1 MSGVRSGRHL
11 SFKFSALVLVL
22 CLAALALPMAA
33 PVSAAGDSLIRVTRY
48 GLVEGKAVTGIETT
62 NKAWAWLGVPYAKPP
77 VGMLR
82 WKAPRDPEPWSGIRQ
97 AKTFSSCCM
106 QPSSWILNLNY
117 ETYNKPVGSEDS
129 LYLNV
134 WTPQTTGGRRP
145 VIIFF
150 HGGANLLGES
160 ATPAYNGANFAAQN
174 NAVFV
179 SCNYRLGQLGW
190 FAPPALR
197 TGDPRDDSGN
207 YGTLDC
213 IQALKWIRDNIAAF
227 GGDPNNVTIS
237 GQSAG
242 GMMVCMML
250 VSPLATGLF
259 QRAFCISGGPLTQSL
274 ETAELAANATI
285 HRFLVKDGYASNY
298 AECRR
303 FMDKKGK
310 AWIASYLRSKP
321 AKEFISPVSTGPEAL
336 TGLITNHEDGYVI
349 PKGAVQRLSS
359 GNYNRVPTILSSTR
373 DEMKFFL
380 PVILGNGNE
389 RGFAKLAREID
400 INSKQFQAGNTGEP
414 LQKILSQIWWPVY
427 NAMSRSLTDASMA
440 AGVKNTASLM
450 AKWQKNVYT
459 YRFDWDE
466 EPKPIDFLMGAAHAM
481 DVPFL
486 FHNFDRYDDQM
497 TRACWC
503 KKTLKGRE
511 KLSSAMTRYLAQF
524 MRTGNPNRWP
534 LPVWKPWTN
543 ENQRTMI
550 FDTNYYLK

>member
-1 MSGVRSGRHL
+1 MSGVRSGRNL

-22 CLAALALPMAA
+22 CVAALVLPMAA
-33 PVSAAGDSLIRVTRY
+33 PAASAVDPLVRMTKY

-62 NKAWAWLGVPYAKPP
+62 NKAWAWLGMPYAKPP
-77 VGMLR
+77 VGELR
-82 WKAPRDPEPWSGIRQ
+82 WKAPREPDPWSGIRP
-97 AKTFSSCCM
+97 AKAFSKCCM

-117 ETYNKPVGSEDS
+117 ETYNQPVGSEDS
-129 LYLNV
+129 LYINV
-134 WTPQTTGGRRP
+134 WSPRKTGGRRP

-150 HGGANLLGES
+150 HGGANILGES

-197 TGDPRDDSGN
+197 TGDPLDDSGN

-213 IQALKWIRDNIAAF
+213 IKALKWIRDNIAAF

-250 VSPLATGLF
+250 VSPLAKGLF
-259 QRAFCISGGPLTQSL
+259 QRAFCISGGPVTQSL
-274 ETAELAANATI
+274 STAEVAADATI
-285 HRFLVKDGYASNY
+285 HRLLVKDGYASNY
-298 AECRR
+298 TECQQ
-303 FMDKKGK
+303 FMEKMGNV
-310 AWIASYLRSKP
+310 WIASYLRSKP
-321 AKEFISPVSTGPEAL
+321 AEDFVYPLSTGPEAL
-336 TGLITNHEDGYVI
+336 TGFITNQEDGYVI
-349 PKGAVQRLSS
+349 PKGAVEHLAE

-373 DEMKFFL
+373 DEAKFFL
-380 PVILGNGNE
+380 AVVLCNGQE
-389 RGFAKLAREID
+389 WGFAKMARELD
-400 INSKQFQAGNTGEP
+400 INSKRFQAGRTGEP
-414 LQKILSQIWWPVY
+414 LQKILNPVWWPTY
-427 NAMSRSLTDASMA
+427 DAMSRSMTEASFTTMTQH
-440 AGVKNTASLM
+440 TASLM
-450 AKWQKNVYT
+450 AKWQKDVYN

-503 KKTLKGRE
+503 NKSRKGRE

-524 MRTGNPNRWP
+524 MRTGNPNRFG
-534 LPVWKPWTN
+534 LPRWKPWTTSSH
-543 ENQRTMI
+543 RTMI
-550 FDTNYYLK
+550 FDTRYHLK